1 MPSMDEHP
9 ASDLV
14 KMMVLGISGSGK
26 TGLIGNLAEAG
37 YRIFAMDFDDGM
49 DILMDEGVMKKEFR
63 KNVYFK
69 TLKDNALSVG
79 SALVP
84 QATAW
89 KGFIAALSKWE
100 EVDSA
105 DPTKKIN
112 LGNFR
117 SWGPKDI
124 LWIDSCTI
132 MSDACLNET
141 LAKASRLGHRPQI
154 QDYGAAMD
162 DIQSTF
168 ELLYSPHCKC
178 NVVVTSHL
186 QFAADE
192 NFGGARKAMVSVL
205 GNKLAPKIPRYFNN
219 MVLLEKRVVAGNVTR
234 KILTRG
240 NATVDLKVSRPSTI
254 DAEIEPNL
262 AKLFTLLTA

>member
-9 ASDLV
+9 SSELV
-14 KMMVLGISGSGK
+14 KMLVFGISGSGK
-26 TGLIGNLAEAG
+26 TGLIGKLAEAG
-37 YRIFAMDFDDGM
+37 YRIFAADFDDGM
-49 DILMDEGVMKKEFR
+49 DILKDPVVMRPDVR

-69 TLKDNALSVG
+69 TLKDNALAIG
-79 SALVP
+79 SKLLP

-89 KGFIAALSKWE
+89 TEFVSLLSDWKE
-100 EVDSA
+100 G
-105 DPTKKIN
+105 PTS

-117 SWGPKDI
+117 SWGPKDV
-124 LWIDSCTI
+124 LWIDSCTF
-132 MSDACLNET
+132 MSDAAMNRALQVGG
-141 LAKASRLGHRPQI
+141 RLGQRPQI

-162 DIQSTF
+162 DIASVF

-219 MVLLEKRVVAGNVTR
+219 MVLLKKSVVGGKVVR
-234 KILTRG
+234 KLFTQG
-240 NATVDLKVSRPSTI
+240 DATVDLKTSKPSVVPP
-254 DAEIEPNL
+254 EMEPDL
-262 AKLFTLLTA
+262 AKLFSLLTGP